1 MMHAGTLL
9 ILTETWT
16 LRWDG
21 NAFECIDA
29 GSFEHHLYVARMSL
43 MNVLNIWIF
52 ICMLSIIYFFLIWA
66 KWIFLWVHLDRQ
78 KKTCVFLCVY
88 FFFLCGLTHRKIS
101 FNLGEHNFSVR
112 ARPTEKL
119 FLTVNPQKNWIFLS
133 LYFCGYFS
141 EGTPSEKYFSDG
153 IRIFPWVFAPSEKIE
168 IPVVNIGYELHWT
181 GSKQLQPCHQCLIN

>member
-52 ICMLSIIYFFLIWA
+52 ICMLSIIYFFNLSEMN
-66 KWIFLWVHLDRQ
+66 FSVSSPRPTE
-78 KKTCVFLCVY
+78 KTWVFLCVY

-101 FNLGEHNFSVR
+101 FNLGEHNFFVR
-112 ARPTEKL
+112 VRLTEKL

-153 IRIFPWVFAPSEKIE
+153 IRIFPWVFVHTE
-168 IPVVNIGYELHWT
+168 IFEFPVAQRLSHGRCANVFIVFSLHSRST
-181 GSKQLQPCHQCLIN
+181 

>member
-1 MMHAGTLL
+1 MC
-9 ILTETWT
+9 WT
-16 LRWDG
+16 
-21 NAFECIDA
+21 F
-29 GSFEHHLYVARMSL
+29 GSLYVCYL
-43 MNVLNIWIF
+43 LYI
-52 ICMLSIIYFFLIWA
+52 FLIWA

-78 KKTCVFLCVY
+78 KKTWVFLCVY

-168 IPVVNIGYELHWT
+168 IPVVTVSTKYT
-181 GSKQLQPCHQCLIN
+181 INKWFSPLGIFQIHGWQWHDPFTFTLM

>member
-1 MMHAGTLL
+1 MYWCR
-9 ILTETWT
+9 IIWT
-16 LRWDG
+16 SSLCSPDVI
-21 NAFECIDA
+21 NECV
-29 GSFEHHLYVARMSL
+29 E
-43 MNVLNIWIF
+43 
-52 ICMLSIIYFFLIWA
+52 
-66 KWIFLWVHLDRQ
+66 HLDLYMYAIYYIFFNLSEMNFSVSSPRPTE
-78 KKTCVFLCVY
+78 KTWVFLCVY

-168 IPVVNIGYELHWT
+168 IPVVTSMNTHTHAHPSIMSTNL
-181 GSKQLQPCHQCLIN
+181 LIEEVMLRKSRCR